1 VPVVT
6 DGLTR
11 PLYVTHAG
19 DDRLFIVEQPGLI
32 RIIEDGVLLATPFFD
47 IRDRVGSSS
56 NEQGLLGLAFHPAYA
71 EPGDPGQGVFFVDY
85 TDKVGNTVV
94 SQFSAMGDP
103 DSNAADPTSE
113 IVLLTQAQPY
123 PNHNGGLLKFGPDN
137 YLYIG
142 LGDGGSAGDPINS
155 GQRLDTWLGKILRID
170 VSKADGTY
178 VIPPNNPFVGDEGA
192 LPEIW
197 AYGVRNPWRFSFD
210 QATGAMFMGDVGQNQ
225 WEEINYSPA
234 GESGG
239 NFGWKIMEAGHC
251 YEAAD
256 CDQDGL
262 VMPIFE
268 YDHTQGCSV
277 TGGYVYRGD
286 RFPALRGNYF
296 FADYCLGTIWRL
308 APDGNGRWAPAM
320 LLDSELVISSFGED
334 VNGELYVTDHA
345 RGAIYRLELGE

>member
-1 VPVVT
+1 
-6 DGLTR
+6 
-11 PLYVTHAG
+11 
-19 DDRLFIVEQPGLI
+19 
-32 RIIEDGVLLATPFFD
+32 
-47 IRDRVGSSS
+47 
-56 NEQGLLGLAFHPAYA
+56 
-71 EPGDPGQGVFFVDY
+71 
-85 TDKVGNTVV
+85 
-94 SQFSAMGDP
+94 
-103 DSNAADPTSE
+103 
-113 IVLLTQAQPY
+113 
-123 PNHNGGLLKFGPDN
+123 
-137 YLYIG
+137 
-142 LGDGGSAGDPINS
+142 
-155 GQRLDTWLGKILRID
+155 
-170 VSKADGTY
+170 
-178 VIPPNNPFVGDEGA
+178 
-192 LPEIW
+192 
-197 AYGVRNPWRFSFD
+197 
-210 QATGAMFMGDVGQNQ
+210 MFMGDVGQNQ

-239 NFGWKIMEAGHC
+239 NFGWRIMGAGHC

-308 APDGNGRWAPAM
+308 VSDGNGRWAPAM